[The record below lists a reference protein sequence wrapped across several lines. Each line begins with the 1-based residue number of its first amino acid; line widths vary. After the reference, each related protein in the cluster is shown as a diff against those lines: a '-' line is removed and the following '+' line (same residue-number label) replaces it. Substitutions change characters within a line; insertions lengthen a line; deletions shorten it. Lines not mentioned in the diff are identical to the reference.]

1 MRAPASANLAV
12 QPVIARRA
20 FMVGS
25 LVTAASPLPARAQQ
39 TTAKVWRIGILG
51 NENTR
56 PWEIFRQALRDL
68 GYVDGRNLALEQ
80 RWSEGITE
88 RLPELA
94 AELVQRRVDV
104 IVASG
109 TQAVRAAKSVTKAIP
124 IVMAVSAYP
133 DKIGLVDSLTRP
145 GGNVTGLTNIAPE
158 LAPKRLELLKEIVPQ
173 IRRVMY
179 IWNPSSP
186 VEPIGF
192 QDMLAAGRA
201 TGVEILTAEVRKPDD
216 YPRAFAFI
224 SASQPH
230 ALIASGNPINFKHR
244 DLITAFALKIRIP
257 SVYEERIF
265 VEAGGLMSYA
275 PSFSDLFRRA
285 AAHVDKI
292 LKGANP
298 GDLPVEHPL
307 TYELVINMKT
317 AKALGLAIPSSLLL
331 RADQVIE

>member
-216 YPRAFAFI
+216 YPPGVCVHQR
-224 SASQPH
+224 
-230 ALIASGNPINFKHR
+230 IAAARVDRLRESHQLQAPRSHHR
-244 DLITAFALKIRIP
+244 VRTEDPDT
-257 SVYEERIF
+257 ERLRG
-265 VEAGGLMSYA
+265 AN
-275 PSFSDLFRRA
+275 FRRGRRTDVLCA
-285 AAHVDKI
+285 ELQRSVPPRGGACGQNSQGRQCGGSAGRASSHV
-292 LKGANP
+292 
-298 GDLPVEHPL
+298 
-307 TYELVINMKT
+307 
-317 AKALGLAIPSSLLL
+317 
-331 RADQVIE
+331 